1 MNELYYLII
10 SIIIFSSCQSNTTSE
25 NQNGGIEMQ
34 ISKAPFGHID
44 NIDVYLFTLTNKHG
58 MIVRITN
65 YGGIV
70 TSIVVPDKNGN
81 FDDVVLGY
89 DNLDGYLEE
98 TPYFGAIV
106 GRYANRIAKGEFT
119 LDGEEYTLVTNNG
132 PNHLH
137 GGIIGFDKVIWD
149 ADTFQ
154 DKEELGLKLHYISK
168 DGEEG
173 YPGNLD
179 VTVRYI
185 LTNNNELKID
195 YTATTDK
202 ATPVNLSHHSY
213 FNLAGCVDPES
224 FRDILDHTLW
234 IDADKYTVVDET
246 LIPTGEL
253 RDVTGPMDFREPKKI
268 GDHISQVEGDY
279 DHNYVLNNN
288 GKYAMVASLSDSSSG
303 RILEVF
309 TSEPGMQFYSGN
321 FLEGT
326 ITGKNDIIYKKHF
339 GVCLETQHF
348 PDSPTQPDFPNTI
361 LRPGETYTQQTV
373 YKFCLMK

>member
-1 MNELYYLII
+1 MNHSYYIVIL
-10 SIIIFSSCQSNTTSE
+10 SIFALSSCQFNTTSE

-34 ISKAPFGHID
+34 INKVSFGHID
-44 NIDVYLFTLTNKHG
+44 NKEVYLYILINKHG

-70 TSIVVPDKNGN
+70 TSIIVPDKKGN

-119 LDGEEYTLVTNNG
+119 LDGEEYTLATNNG

-154 DKEELGLKLHYISK
+154 DEDILGLKLHYLSK

-179 VTVRYI
+179 VSVTYI
-185 LTNNNELKID
+185 LTNDNELKID
-195 YTATTDK
+195 YKVTTDK

-213 FNLAGCVDPES
+213 FNLAGSVD
-224 FRDILDHTLW
+224 RDVLEQVLW

-253 RDVTGPMDFREPKKI
+253 RDVTGSMDFRTPKKV
-268 GDHISQVEGDY
+268 GSQITEVEGGY
-279 DHNYVLNNN
+279 DHNYVLNND
-288 GKYAMVASLSDSSSG
+288 GKYAMIATLTDSSSG
-303 RILEVF
+303 RTMEVY

-321 FLEGT
+321 FLDGT
-326 ITGKNDIIYKKHF
+326 ITGKNDIVYKKHH
-339 GVCLETQHF
+339 GLCLETQHF
-348 PDSPTQPDFPNTI
+348 PDSPNQPDFPNTI
-361 LRPGETYTQQTV
+361 LRPGETYKQKIV
-373 YKFCLMK
+373 YKFLVSD